1 VTTLLAFLAGAAVG
15 AGGLWYFIRERER
28 LRAKLL
34 SFVAHELN
42 TPVSA
47 LNMTILNFLEGL
59 FGEVPEDQKP
69 WLVLVREQI
78 ARLGA
83 LVGDLRDLIHEEFH
97 RDLSL
102 TRESVP
108 LRPVVDK
115 ALEEMREAMARS
127 EAEVVVEIP
136 QALPKMYADP
146 DRLARIVTAMLTHAR
161 KFRAK
166 GPIELAAASAGG
178 RQTFTILYQGSE
190 AERRHYRDALDLYF
204 PARNADSQILSST
217 GLGLGLPA
225 RLVRAH
231 EGQMRLESSGT
242 RMRLEIEMPENG
254 ASS

>member
-1 VTTLLAFLAGAAVG
+1 MTVAAFIAGLFVGGAAVWG
-15 AGGLWYFIRERER
+15 VMARRDH

-59 FGEVPEDQKP
+59 FGEVPKDQRP
-69 WLVLVREQI
+69 WLVLVREQT

-97 RDLSL
+97 KDLSL
-102 TRESVP
+102 TKVSVA
-108 LRPVVDK
+108 LGPVVSK
-115 ALEEMREAMARS
+115 ALEEMTEAMARS
-127 EAEVVVEIP
+127 EAVVENTLP
-136 QALPKMYADP
+136 ENLPKLHADP
-146 DRLARIVTAMLTHAR
+146 DRLARIVTSMLTHAR

-166 GPIELAAASAGG
+166 GPITLSAESAGG
-178 RQTFTILYQGSE
+178 RQTFRVSYAASKAELGHFAGS
-190 AERRHYRDALDLYF
+190 LDLYF
-204 PARNADSQILSST
+204 PARQSDSQILSST

-225 RLVRAH
+225 RLVKAH
-231 EGQMRLESSGT
+231 GGEMRLAADGE

-254 ASS
+254 ASE